1 MLLKAAHIMS
11 FETKNTY
18 WDSINKG
25 YINYPILSQNEKCEV
40 VVIGGGISGC
50 LTTYLLSQYN
60 LNTILIDKNFIA
72 SGGTYNSIGILENRS
87 DFSLNRLT
95 DLIGEKKAIRAEKL
109 CKKALDTL
117 ENTLYHINHPHV
129 LQRKDFEYI
138 YKDSCKE
145 LSRNCGVTDP
155 FKLCHVLLKAS
166 LKKNARVYENTP
178 AVGYD
183 YYSNNIR
190 VNINNS
196 NYIECKKIIFT
207 DIPTSYKLL
216 KEWDILEFR
225 HSSTIITGSLE
236 DGDNDYMK
244 KHLILEEDED
254 LYTYIRPTCD
264 KRLMISEF
272 NGGSQPDK
280 GSKLLHKLKNILSC
294 SQDLRAEYSLEKIYG
309 QSPDGLPYIGEHP
322 KFNDCYF
329 NLALGRNHICY
340 SLIGAEIIKDLI
352 LYESNP
358 DAEIFSFE
366 RN

>member
-1 MLLKAAHIMS
+1 MTSEI
-11 FETKNTY
+11 KNTY
-18 WDSINKG
+18 WSIINKG
-25 YINYPILSQNEKCEV
+25 YINYPILNQNEKCDV

-50 LTTYLLSQYN
+50 LTAYLLSQYN
-60 LNTILIDKNFIA
+60 LNTILIDKSFIA
-72 SGGTYNSIGILENRS
+72 GGGTYNSIGVLENKT
-87 DFSLNRLT
+87 DFSLNTLAE
-95 DLIGEKKAIRAEKL
+95 LIGEKKAIRAEKL
-109 CKKALDTL
+109 CKKAVDTL
-117 ENTLYHINHPHV
+117 ENVLYHINHPHIF
-129 LQRKDFEYI
+129 QRKDFEYI
-138 YKDSCKE
+138 YKDSGKE
-145 LSRNCGVTDP
+145 LSRNCGIIDP

-166 LKKNARVYENTP
+166 LKKNARVYENTS

-190 VNINNS
+190 VNIGNS

-207 DIPTSYKLL
+207 DVSSSYKLI
-216 KEWDILEFR
+216 KEWELLEFR
-225 HSSTIITGSLE
+225 HSYTIITDSLE
-236 DGDNDYMK
+236 DTATNYMK
-244 KHLILEEDED
+244 KHLILKEDED

-280 GSKLLHKLKNILSC
+280 NSKLLHKLENILSF
-294 SQDLRAEYSLEKIYG
+294 SQNLRVEYSLEKIYG